1 MGTESEP
8 EPPAGPAATGALTLA
23 VTDSGVLVTGE
34 SSDVS
39 AYVERLRRHDSFPVK
54 PTVSNVTDAAAGASA
69 LAALSASSGQYVQ
82 LSQRSIELL
91 RAHGA
96 IPGQTPGT
104 FYGFVR
110 NASGFAGNL
119 EFTEVSLAASQAAAL
134 QLAAATVALKVAIA
148 NVQRAVE
155 LVEGKLDGLV
165 TLANAKVLGE
175 VITHHALLCELTD
188 TVDRTGYLPV
198 TDWQTVAHLGVAVPA
213 AIEQLRQTAM
223 LRIGE
228 LDGSADAGERAR
240 KLREIVE
247 SGQLRRALD
256 LLPVAED
263 SYYRWQR
270 IRLEQAR
277 RADPEHVQDMAA
289 RATAQLAQ
297 DMRADRD
304 LIDLLD
310 TKLAQYAAVKPLE
323 RLHPFVTKHLAA
335 DAEELHELLVTFAET
350 RRAQVHDWH
359 PLVKPSWGE
368 AAQEARDRAVDLGRQ
383 VVVAGTEARRAIE
396 SGTRNVGQQVGSWTG
411 EKRTALAKRLK
422 RG

>member
-8 EPPAGPAATGALTLA
+8 EPSAGAGSGELTLA

-34 SSDVS
+34 PSDVT

-54 PTVSNVTDAAAGASA
+54 PTVSNVADAVAGASA

-82 LSQRSIELL
+82 LSQRSIDLL

-148 NVQRAVE
+148 NVERAVE
-155 LVEGKLDGLV
+155 RVEGKLDGLV

-188 TVDRTGYLPV
+188 TIDRTGYLPV

-228 LDGSADAGERAR
+228 LDGSAEAGERAR

-247 SGQLRRALD
+247 SGQLRRTLE

-263 SYYRWQR
+263 AYYRWQR
-270 IRLEQAR
+270 VRLEQAR
-277 RADPEHVQDMAA
+277 RADPEHLQDMAE

-297 DMRADRD
+297 DMLADRD

-310 TKLAQYAAVKPLE
+310 TKLVEYAGVRPLE

-335 DAEELHELLVTFAET
+335 DAEELHDCLVAFAET
-350 RRAQVHDWH
+350 RRAQVHDWQ
-359 PLVKPSWGE
+359 PLARPSWGE
-368 AAQEARDRAVDLGRQ
+368 AAQEARARAIDAGRQ
-383 VVVAGTEARRAIE
+383 AAAAGSEARRAVE
-396 SGTRNVGQQVGSWTG
+396 SGARSVGQQVGSWTG
-411 EKRTALAKRLK
+411 DRREALAKRLG
-422 RG
+422 RR